1 MPIACRLSGIMET
14 ILLVDDEPH
23 VRSVVREILELSDYT
38 VLEAGDAEEAC
49 QIESAHREPIDL
61 LLTDIIMP
69 GLTGPELARQ
79 LGPRR
84 PKMKILYMSAFRVV
98 DLANQRIELDPG
110 VPLVAKPF
118 SVDALINKVRAL
130 LAPSPFAR
138 PPRPVPARS

>member
-1 MPIACRLSGIMET
+1 MET

-23 VRSVVREILELSDYT
+23 VRTMVRDVLELSDYN
-38 VLEAGDAEEAC
+38 VLEAGDAEEAARV
-49 QIESAHREPIDL
+49 EAANAEPIDL
-61 LLTDIIMP
+61 LLTDIMMP

-84 PKMKILYMSAFRVV
+84 PRMKILYMSAFTVV
-98 DLANQRIELDPG
+98 DLANQRVQLDPG
-110 VPLVAKPF
+110 VPVLAKPF
-118 SVDALINKVRAL
+118 SVDALTKKVSAL